1 MSLSPHAQSLLDALP
16 ADGST
21 VGNVSLRA
29 QLQLDE
35 AAYLAAKEELVAA
48 QLVIPGRGRGGSLA
62 CATASEEPAQGEL
75 FTKEEKAPKLVKE
88 KKEPRAAAT
97 PRVQAEPEE
106 RSQGSL
112 QDGINK
118 SLWGA
123 CDTFRGTISPDTY
136 KDFILTMLFLKY
148 ISDVWQDHFEG
159 YQKQYGDEPEL
170 IAEMMKSE
178 RFALPPEASFYK
190 LFERRHEPGNGERID
205 QALHAIE
212 EANGNKLRDANKSV
226 FQDISF
232 NTDKLGE
239 EKQKNTI
246 LRHLL
251 EDFAKPDLNL
261 RPSRVGTLDVIGNAY
276 EYLIKNFAASGGQK
290 AGEFYTPPEVSDL
303 IAELLDPKP
312 GDRICDPAC
321 GSGSLLMKC
330 GRKIRRDTGAKN
342 YALFGQEAIGS
353 TWSLAKM
360 NMFLHGEDNHKIE
373 WGDTIRNPK
382 LLDRNGDLELFDVVT
397 ANPPF
402 SLDKWGHE
410 EAEHDPFGRFRR
422 GVPPKTKGDYAFILH
437 MIETLKPGSGRMGV
451 VVPHGVLFRGSTEG
465 SIRQKLIEENL
476 LDTVIGLPEK
486 LFYGTGI
493 PAAIL
498 IFRKQKT
505 DAKVLFIDASSD
517 CKAGK
522 NQNLLAP
529 EHIAKILATAKARQS
544 VPKYAHLA
552 TLEEI
557 RSNDFNLNIPRYVD
571 TFEEEAT
578 LDLVA
583 IRSQRLALKAELADL
598 EIKMAGYLKELGYE

>member
-1 MSLSPHAQSLLDALP
+1 MNDKI
-16 ADGST
+16 
-21 VGNVSLRA
+21 N
-29 QLQLDE
+29 
-35 AAYLAAKEELVAA
+35 
-48 QLVIPGRGRGGSLA
+48 
-62 CATASEEPAQGEL
+62 
-75 FTKEEKAPKLVKE
+75 
-88 KKEPRAAAT
+88 
-97 PRVQAEPEE
+97 
-106 RSQGSL
+106 
-112 QDGINK
+112 QDSINK
-118 SLWGA
+118 ALWSA
-123 CDTFRGTISPDTY
+123 CDTFRGTISADTY

-148 ISDVWQDHFEG
+148 ISDVWQDHYDQ
-159 YQKQYGDEPEL
+159 YQKEHGDEPEL
-170 IAEMMKSE
+170 IEELMKQE
-178 RFALPPEASFYK
+178 RFVLPRGASFYT
-190 LFERRHEPGNGERID
+190 LYERRHEPGNGERID

-212 EANGNKLRDANKSV
+212 EANGTKLKDAGKSV

-261 RPSRVGTLDVIGNAY
+261 KPSRVGTLDVIGNAY

-303 IAELLDPKP
+303 IAELLDPQP
-312 GDRICDPAC
+312 GDSICDPAC

-330 GRKIRRDTGAKN
+330 GRKVVANHGSKQ
-342 YALFGQEAIGS
+342 YALYGQEAIGS

-382 LLDRNGDLELFDVVT
+382 LLDKNGDLMLFDIVT

-402 SLDKWGHE
+402 SLDKWGHD
-410 EAEHDPFGRFRR
+410 EAEHDKFGRFRR

-437 MIETLKPGSGRMGV
+437 MIETLKPKTGRMGV

-465 SIRQKLIEENL
+465 AIRQKLIEENL
-476 LDTVIGLPEK
+476 LDAVIGLPEK

-498 IFRKQKT
+498 IFNRDKADT
-505 DAKVLFIDASSD
+505 STMFIDASRE

-522 NQNLLAP
+522 NQNVLTQ
-529 EHIAKILATAKARQS
+529 ENINKIVETYRTGAEIEKYSYVATI
-544 VPKYAHLA
+544 
-552 TLEEI
+552 EEL
-557 RSNDFNLNIPRYVD
+557 RENDYNLNIPRYVD
-571 TFEEEAT
+571 TFEEEEEIDMIVVRAE
-578 LDLVA
+578 
-583 IRSQRLALKAELADL
+583 REQLKAQLTELETEMSKYL
-598 EIKMAGYLKELGYE
+598 EEMGYGA